1 VNGNKLETALEVSSG
16 LKKTVHDSRAEL
28 SVVFD
33 LIARINSKMDLRSLL
48 ATIMDAAE
56 VLMDAEASSL
66 MLLDRDTGELI
77 ITVPT
82 GPSGSEIFGK
92 KIPRGSGIAGW
103 VAANGKPLLVNDVTK
118 DDRFLGD
125 ITDGDFKTRN
135 VLCVPMVNSGGE
147 VIGILEAINKKRSVH
162 FEEVEI
168 TLFQM
173 LANQAAI
180 SIEKERLIQ
189 EVIEKK
195 RLEEQ
200 ISLARAIQVRFWPEH
215 APGVSG
221 IEIGALIEPA
231 YEIGGD
237 YYDILKSTIGLT
249 GLVVGDVNGKG
260 IPAALLMASIRASL
274 RALFDTCSSP
284 VEIINKLNRIIINDT
299 DVDQYAT
306 LFFST
311 YNTSDRKLS
320 YVNAGHIPPILFRK
334 DTGTIERLKTG
345 GPVIGFTDEI
355 TYRSGELHLQ
365 KGDVLVIFSDGIVEA
380 VDENEIEFGED
391 NLIELI
397 RQLAEKPSKEI
408 AALISAAVAAYNH
421 AGGHSDDETILVV
434 KAV

>member
-1 VNGNKLETALEVSSG
+1 METALQVSSG

-48 ATIMDAAE
+48 STIMDAAE

-118 DDRFLGD
+118 DDRFHGD
-125 ITDGDFKTRN
+125 LTDGDFKTRN

-147 VIGILEAINKKRSVH
+147 VIGILEAINKKRSGH

-237 YYDILKSTIGLT
+237 YYDILKSTTGLT

-260 IPAALLMASIRASL
+260 VPAALLMASIRASL

>member
-1 VNGNKLETALEVSSG
+1 MEVSRG

-48 ATIMDAAE
+48 AEIMEAAE

-66 MLLDRDTGELI
+66 MLLDRESGELI

-103 VAANGKPLLVNDVTK
+103 VALNGKPLLVNDVSK
-118 DDRFLGD
+118 DKRFLGD
-125 ITDGDFKTRN
+125 ITDGDFRTRN
-135 VLCVPMVNSGGE
+135 VLCVPMLNSEGQ
-147 VIGILEAINKKRSVH
+147 VIGILEAINKKASGY
-162 FEEVEI
+162 FEDVEI

-180 SIEKERLIQ
+180 AIEKERLIQ

-195 RLEEQ
+195 RLDEQ
-200 ISLARAIQVRFWPEH
+200 ISLARAIQFRFWPET
-215 APGVSG
+215 APVISG
-221 IEIGALIEPA
+221 IDIGALIEPA
-231 YEIGGD
+231 LEVGGD
-237 YYDILKSTIGLT
+237 YYDILKAGSGLT
-249 GLVVGDVNGKG
+249 GLVVSDVNGKG
-260 IPAALLMASIRASL
+260 VPAALLMASIRASL
-274 RALFDTCSSP
+274 RTLFDTCTDP
-284 VEIINKLNRIIINDT
+284 VQIINKLNRIIINDT

-311 YNTSDRKLS
+311 YNTKNRQLA
-320 YVNAGHIPPILFRK
+320 YVNAGHIPPVLFRK
-334 DTGTIERLKTG
+334 KSGTVERLKTG

-355 TYRSGELHLQ
+355 TYKSGELNLEQ
-365 KGDVLVIFSDGIVEA
+365 GDVLVIFSDGIVE
-380 VDENEIEFGED
+380 VWNENEIEFGEE

-397 RQLAEKPSKEI
+397 RLSADKTAKEI
-408 AALISAAVAAYNH
+408 ASTISKAVSDYNNE
-421 AGGHSDDETILVV
+421 GGHSDDETILVV

>member
-1 VNGNKLETALEVSSG
+1 LESALEVSRG

-28 SVVFD
+28 TVVFD

-103 VAANGKPLLVNDVTK
+103 VAANGKPLLVNDVSK

-135 VLCVPMVNSGGE
+135 VLCVPLVNSGGE
-147 VIGILEAINKKRSVH
+147 VIGILEAINKKRSGN
-162 FEEVEI
+162 FEDVEI

-200 ISLARAIQVRFWPEH
+200 ISLARAIQIRFWPEH

-237 YYDILKSTIGLT
+237 YYDILKSTTGLT
-249 GLVVGDVNGKG
+249 GLVVSDVNGKG
-260 IPAALLMASIRASL
+260 VPAALLMASIRASL

-299 DVDQYAT
+299 EVDQYAT

-334 DTGTIERLKTG
+334 ETGTIERLKTG

-355 TYRSGELHLQ
+355 TYHSGELYLQ

-380 VDENEIEFGED
+380 EDENEIEFGED
-391 NLIELI
+391 NLIKLI
-397 RQLAEKPSKEI
+397 RQSAKKPSKEI
-408 AALISAAVAAYNH
+408 AAQISAAVAAYNH

>member
-1 VNGNKLETALEVSSG
+1 MDSTIEVSRG

-103 VAANGKPLLVNDVTK
+103 VALKGEPLLVNDVSK
-118 DDRFLGD
+118 DERFLGD
-125 ITDGDFKTRN
+125 ITDGDFRTRN
-135 VLCVPMVNSGGE
+135 VLCVPMVNSEGE
-147 VIGILEAINKKRSVH
+147 VIGILEAINKKAAGR
-162 FEEVEI
+162 FEDVEV

-200 ISLARAIQVRFWPEH
+200 ISLARAIQVRFWPEN
-215 APGVSG
+215 APDISG
-221 IEIGALIEPA
+221 IDIGALIEPA

-237 YYDILKSTIGLT
+237 YYDILKNGSGLT
-249 GLVVGDVNGKG
+249 GLVVSDVNGKG
-260 IPAALLMASIRASL
+260 VPAALLMASIRASL
-274 RALFDTCSSP
+274 RALFDICSDP

-299 DVDQYAT
+299 DIEQYAT
-306 LFFST
+306 LFFSM
-311 YNTSDRKLS
+311 YNTEDRHLA

-334 DTGTIERLKTG
+334 KTGTVERLKTG

-355 TYRSGELHLQ
+355 AYKSGELNLE

-380 VDENEIEFGED
+380 GNENEVEFGEE
-391 NLIELI
+391 NLIDLVM
-397 RQLAEKPSKEI
+397 ASADKTSKEI
-408 AALISAAVAAYNH
+408 AAVISKAVSDYSH
-421 AGGHSDDETILVV
+421 DGGHSDDETILVV

>member
-1 VNGNKLETALEVSSG
+1 MEVSRG

-56 VLMDAEASSL
+56 LLMDAEASSL
-66 MLLDRDTGELI
+66 MLLERDTGELI

-103 VAANGKPLLVNDVTK
+103 VAVNGKPLLVNDVAK

-125 ITDGDFKTRN
+125 LTDGDFKTRN

-147 VIGILEAINKKRSVH
+147 VIGILEAINKKRSGN

-215 APGVSG
+215 APGING

-231 YEIGGD
+231 YEVGGD
-237 YYDILKSTIGLT
+237 YYDILKSTAGLT

-274 RALFDTCSSP
+274 RALFDSYSSP
-284 VEIINKLNRIIINDT
+284 VDIINKLNQIIINDT
-299 DVDQYAT
+299 EVDQYAT

-311 YNTSDRKLS
+311 YNTSERKLS
-320 YVNAGHIPPILFRK
+320 YVNAGHIPPVLYRK
-334 DTGTIERLKTG
+334 ESGIMERLKTG

-355 TYRSGELHLQ
+355 TYHSGELFLQ

-380 VDENEIEFGED
+380 EDEKENEFGEE
-391 NLIELI
+391 NLIALI
-397 RQLAEKPSKEI
+397 RQAADKPSKEI
-408 AALISAAVAAYNH
+408 AALISAAVSEYSY